1 MKVVL
6 LAPGGSY
13 WLLLALGGSYWLLLA
28 LGGSY
33 WLLVAPGGSYWLL
46 VAPGGSWW
54 LLVAPTDYCWLLVAP
69 TDSCWLLVLILTT
82 LFDHFWEGWSNSL
95 WDETIYRISGKWGQS
110 ELVYIVTLWMMVP
123 WLIVVQNNAG
133 DKQALNWT
141 GSGSI
146 NAQNKHLLEPGIT
159 LGTSAYLNQ
168 EWFN

>member
-1 MKVVL
+1 MHSLTLFYTHFAPVCAG
-6 LAPGGSY
+6 LAPP
-13 WLLLALGGSYWLLLA
+13 
-28 LGGSY
+28 GSY

-54 LLVAPTDYCWLLVAP
+54 LLVAPTDSCWLLVAP

-133 DKQALNWT
+133 DK
-141 GSGSI
+141 
-146 NAQNKHLLEPGIT
+146 HLTELGVVQLT
-159 LGTSAYLNQ
+159 LRTSAYLNR
-168 EWFN
+168 E